1 MNRPLNP
8 HTFRTFDALA
18 IFSMLQTCLM
28 SALPFSRPLGLIVL
42 SVVLLGTPLTSTAQP
57 SSLSEQSEITMV
69 TILPGEPVYTMFGH
83 SALRVYDPVQNV
95 DRLYNYGTFDF
106 DDPFFIPKFAYG
118 HLRYFLSVASYPGAV
133 QVYKQQGRPV
143 IEQKLNL
150 STEQKTALYRFLQTN
165 AQPEHRYYQYDF
177 FFDNCSTRIRDAL
190 EQALGEAVTFAN
202 HPSPDR
208 SFRHLLDPYAADRP
222 LLDLGFDLGLGTPA
236 DRTPSPREAMFLPE
250 QLLEAFNNAT
260 VTREGAPRPLVT
272 QTDTT
277 YWISG
282 YTSTPSTFDWPVP
295 LAWLFLGLTLA
306 WTGWQASTGRL
317 PGEVGDAILLSVVGS
332 IGAIGFFLWFISEH
346 AVTQNNWNLLWAW
359 PTHLI
364 AAAVLL
370 RRPGTYGLHL
380 YLCAT
385 ALIVAVLALG
395 WTWLP
400 QDLHAAVYPFML
412 ALGIRAG
419 WRALLP
425 AVTKQSSS
433 RTPSAA

>member
-1 MNRPLNP
+1 
-8 HTFRTFDALA
+8 
-18 IFSMLQTCLM
+18 M
-28 SALPFSRPLGLIVL
+28 SAFSLSRFLGLVAL
-42 SVVLLGTPLTSTAQP
+42 SVVFLGTPLTSTAQP
-57 SSLSEQSEITMV
+57 SSLSEQSEISMV
-69 TILPGEPVYTMFGH
+69 TILPGDPVYTMFGH
-83 SALRVYDPVQNV
+83 SALRVHDPAQNI

-106 DDPFFIPKFAYG
+106 DDPLFIPKFAYG

-165 AQPEHRYYQYDF
+165 AQPDHRYYQYDF

-190 EQALGEAVTFAN
+190 KHALGDAVTFTDRPN
-202 HPSPDR
+202 PDR

-236 DRTPSPREAMFLPE
+236 DRDPTPREAMFLPE
-250 QLLEAFNNAT
+250 LLLKAFNHAT
-260 VTREGAPRPLVT
+260 VTRNGTPQPLVA

-277 YWISG
+277 FWISG
-282 YTSTPSTFDWPVP
+282 YTSTPSSFDWPVP

-306 WTGWQASTGRL
+306 WTGWQATTGRL
-317 PGEVGDAILLSVVGS
+317 PGETGDALLLAVVGL
-332 IGAIGFFLWFISEH
+332 IGAMVFFLWFISEH
-346 AVTQNNWNLLWAW
+346 MVTQNNWNLLWAW

-370 RRPGTYGLHL
+370 RRPGAYGLHL
-380 YLCAT
+380 YLGAT
-385 ALIVAVLALG
+385 ALSIAALALG
-395 WTWLP
+395 WTRLP
-400 QDLHAAVYPFML
+400 QDLHAAVFPFML
-412 ALGIRAG
+412 ALGVRAG

-425 AVTKQSSS
+425 SVIEQSTSS
-433 RTPSAA
+433 PPTPA